1 MARRRPQE
9 PLRVERTRTSSTWVA
24 LAVAIVFLV
33 LLIIFIAQNDRKVAI
48 HFLGA
53 NGTVS
58 EALALI
64 AAAVAGAILV
74 LAVSAARIV
83 QLRIVGRR
91 YNRSVAKDRKRAEA
105 ESGRTGPSSAT
116 TTAVGEAQPIETQD

>member
-1 MARRRPQE
+1 MAKRRDHE

-24 LAVAIVFLV
+24 VAVAVIFLI
-33 LLIIFIAQNDRKVAI
+33 LLIIFIAQNDHKVPI

-53 NGTVS
+53 NGNVS

-64 AAAVAGAILV
+64 AAAVAGAVLV

-83 QLRIVGRR
+83 QLRVVGRR
-91 YNRSVAKDRKRAEA
+91 HNRRVAKAQKEA
-105 ESGRTGPSSAT
+105 ASVSPAPSEPQP
-116 TTAVGEAQPIETQD
+116 VEAKE

>member
-1 MARRRPQE
+1 MARRRPHE

-24 LAVAIVFLV
+24 VAVAIVFLV
-33 LLIIFIAQNDRKVAI
+33 LLIIFIAQNDRKVPL

-74 LAVSAARIV
+74 LAVTAARIL
-83 QLRIVGRR
+83 QLRIAGRR
-91 YNRSVAKDRKRAEA
+91 HNRAVAREQHEA
-105 ESGRTGPSSAT
+105 ATTSAT
-116 TTAVGEAQPIETQD
+116 TAPGEAQPVQTQE